1 VAPVLAAIVHALVG
15 LTLALGL
22 GNAATAIA
30 MMRML
35 ARVFIAALGNG
46 FVASVGDVALLFLRP
61 IVVIPA
67 RHRFFS
73 C

>member
-15 LTLALGL
+15 LTLALGP

-46 FVASVGDVALLFLRP
+46 FVASVGDVAFLFFRP
-61 IVVIPA
+61 IVVVPA
-67 RHRFFS
+67 RHRVFS